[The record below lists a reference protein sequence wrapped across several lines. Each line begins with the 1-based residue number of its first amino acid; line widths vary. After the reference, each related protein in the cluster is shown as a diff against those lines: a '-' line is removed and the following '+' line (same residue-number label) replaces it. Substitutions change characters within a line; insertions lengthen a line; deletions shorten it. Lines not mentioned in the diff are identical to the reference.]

1 MRDGTTIIPNGVN
14 LHVEVHG
21 PDDAYPVVLLHGWPD
36 SVRCWDRVVP
46 ILAERYRV
54 IAYDQR
60 GFGRSDMP
68 EDVAEYRISRSV
80 GDLAGVLTW
89 AGAERA
95 TVVGHDFGGAVA
107 WSAAAALADRRD
119 AVVVLASPH
128 PGRMREVTGTDVRQL
143 RNGFYSWLMQTEEG
157 LDLLIRDEGRLIGR
171 FAFAGA
177 LAPED
182 VEAYRAEWLDPPE
195 RIRRMANWY
204 RAAYSPLVMNPD
216 TPIDPP
222 RCSIPARYVHGAKD
236 WAFVPD
242 LATGSGEWVDAEY
255 DEVLLPDAPHWMP
268 QVEPDEVARLITDWV
283 ERHREPEGLW

>member
-1 MRDGTTIIPNGVN
+1 MRDGTTIIPNGVD

-21 PDDAYPVVLLHGWPD
+21 PEDGYPIVLLHGWPD

-46 ILAERYRV
+46 LLADRYRV

-60 GFGRSDMP
+60 GFGRSGMP
-68 EDVAEYRISRSV
+68 DDVADYRISRAV

-89 AGAERA
+89 AGAGQA

-107 WSAAAALADRRD
+107 WSAAAALADRLD

-128 PGRMREVTGTDVRQL
+128 PGRMREVTGTDIRQL
-143 RNGFYSWLMQTEEG
+143 RNGFYSWLMQTDEG
-157 LDLLIRDEGRLIGR
+157 LDLITRDGARLIAR

-177 LAPED
+177 LPED
-182 VEAYRAEWLDPPE
+182 EVEAYRAEWHHPPH

-216 TPIDPP
+216 TPIEPP
-222 RCSIPARYVHGAKD
+222 RCPIPARYVHGGKD
-236 WAFVPD
+236 WAFVPE
-242 LATGSGEWVDAEY
+242 LATGSGAWVDGPY
-255 DEVLLPDAPHWMP
+255 DEVILPEAPHWMP
-268 QVEPDEVARLITDWV
+268 QVDPGTVAELIAEWV
-283 ERHREPEGLW
+283 ERHGRP

>member
-14 LHVEVHG
+14 LHVEVDG

-107 WSAAAALADRRD
+107 WSAAAALADRLD

-128 PGRMREVTGTDVRQL
+128 PGRMREVTGTDVRQP
-143 RNGFYSWLMQTEEG
+143 GVT
-157 LDLLIRDEGRLIGR
+157 
-171 FAFAGA
+171 
-177 LAPED
+177 
-182 VEAYRAEWLDPPE
+182 
-195 RIRRMANWY
+195 
-204 RAAYSPLVMNPD
+204 
-216 TPIDPP
+216 
-222 RCSIPARYVHGAKD
+222 
-236 WAFVPD
+236 
-242 LATGSGEWVDAEY
+242 
-255 DEVLLPDAPHWMP
+255 
-268 QVEPDEVARLITDWV
+268 
-283 ERHREPEGLW
+283 